1 MQAASLVIA
10 AAFQYVSVR
19 RFSAAQ
25 EERFA
30 PERRFSDFDMAIT
43 LSPSTR
49 VNAVIGTGHFLS
61 HYYQLCLP
69 PMFLAWQSAFGVSFA
84 ELGLSMALM
93 SCATG
98 LLQTPVGF
106 LVDRY
111 GARRFLVGGT
121 LLMTLSIAA
130 LGFATAYWQV
140 LLLCLLSGTGNS
152 VIHPTD
158 YAILSGSV
166 ERSRMG
172 RSFALHTFSG
182 NLGSML
188 APPVTAGL
196 MLLAGWRGTLLVVG
210 LLGIPLVLVIL
221 WQSAILREQVR
232 SRESAHAPTP
242 SARRLLLTP
251 PMLLFFGFFML
262 TAVATGGIQSWL
274 IPVLH
279 AVHGLSLSAA
289 SIALTSFL
297 TGATGGV
304 LLGGWFADRSD
315 RHLAFSVI
323 LTIAAA
329 ALLLLV
335 AFESMADAATFG
347 VMFAAGL
354 LIGAS
359 RTPRDMMLK
368 DASPPGE
375 IGKVFGFVSAG
386 LPLGGALAPVP
397 FGYLMDKGRPDLVLV
412 LVALVLLASL
422 LCVGTARVAA
432 GREALPAPAE

>member
-1 MQAASLVIA
+1 
-10 AAFQYVSVR
+10 
-19 RFSAAQ
+19 
-25 EERFA
+25 
-30 PERRFSDFDMAIT
+30 MAIP
-43 LSPSTR
+43 LSTSTR

-111 GARRFLVGGT
+111 GARRFLIGGT

-140 LLLCLLSGTGNS
+140 LLLCVLSGTGNS

-172 RSFALHTFSG
+172 RSFAMHTFSG

-196 MLLAGWRGTLLVVG
+196 MLIAGWRGTLLAVG
-210 LLGIPLVLVIL
+210 LLGIPLVLVIF
-221 WQSAILREQVR
+221 WQSAILRDQGRR
-232 SRESAHAPTP
+232 SEAARASAP
-242 SARRLLLTP
+242 SGSSLLMTR
-251 PMLLFFGFFML
+251 PMLLFFGFFMF
-262 TAVATGGIQSWL
+262 TAIATGGIQSWL

-279 AVHGLSLSAA
+279 EVHGLTLSTA
-289 SIALTSFL
+289 SFALTSFL
-297 TGATGGV
+297 TGATLGV

-315 RHLAFSVI
+315 RYLAFTVV
-323 LTIAAA
+323 LTVVAA
-329 ALLLLV
+329 ALVLLV
-335 AFESMADAATFG
+335 AFRTMPEAATLG
-347 VMFAAGL
+347 VLFAAGML
-354 LIGAS
+354 VGAS

-368 DASPPGE
+368 DASPPGQ

-397 FGYLMDKGRPDLVLV
+397 FGYLMDRGRPDLVLV
-412 LVALVLLASL
+412 LVAVVLLASL
-422 LCVGTARVAA
+422 LCVGTARAGA
-432 GREALPAPAE
+432 GREPLPAPAE